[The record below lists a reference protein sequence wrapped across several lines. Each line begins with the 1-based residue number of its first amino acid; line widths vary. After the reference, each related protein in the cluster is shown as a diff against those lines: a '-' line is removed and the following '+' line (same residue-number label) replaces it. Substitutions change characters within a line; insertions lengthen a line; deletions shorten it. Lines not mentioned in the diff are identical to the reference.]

1 MKIGAEWLPGLSA
14 GVIGRGRGAL
24 PDVVRGVRA
33 ARAPVA
39 RINVASGADEVNY
52 PPAQTQHGSPLA
64 SRAGR
69 HLQIRLS
76 PGRLYLV
83 ILVE

>member
-1 MKIGAEWLPGLSA
+1 MWCA
-14 GVIGRGRGAL
+14 GCVQPEPL
-24 PDVVRGVRA
+24 L
-33 ARAPVA
+33 A
-39 RINVASGADEVNY
+39 RINIAGGADEVNY

-69 HLQIRLS
+69 HLQIRPS

-83 ILVE
+83 ILV